1 MSKMQKCKK
10 VLGQN
15 RDFFF
20 SQRKS
25 KSVFLEKKMRLI
37 KKTHFFGLWT
47 FFCEKTKME
56 TKKPLTE
63 NEKNEKNN

>member
-1 MSKMQKCKK
+1 MQKHEK

-20 SQRKS
+20 SQRMS
-25 KSVFLEKKMRLI
+25 KSVFLEKKMRLR
-37 KKTHFFGLWT
+37 KKKHFLASGH